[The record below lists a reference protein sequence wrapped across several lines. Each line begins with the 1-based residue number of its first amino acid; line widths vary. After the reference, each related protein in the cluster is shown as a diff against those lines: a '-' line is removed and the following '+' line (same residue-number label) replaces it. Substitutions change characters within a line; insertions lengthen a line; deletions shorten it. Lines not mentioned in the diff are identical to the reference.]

1 MKPLKVK
8 RSGGSFRVSEL
19 SKKQIFKFILA
30 IVLALVVVS
39 AAFFA
44 VYALSRS
51 ISEASEKEDD
61 PGPEL
66 LDGVTTEAEIPCG
79 GTCMLTLPDGVDVRD
94 VVFSSSDES
103 IVRVD
108 PSGRVDGLEEG
119 SATVKATSFNFTASC
134 EFTVGDPVPKG
145 RMWEISTAYR
155 ANIDLLKENIKKS
168 RDNLYHITVNRR
180 TNTVTVFTYDE
191 NGNYVVPVRAMVCSC
206 GYGGAEN
213 TTPTGDFKT
222 ASMREWATLFGDETH
237 EFVYGQYATEFNNE
251 ILFHSVPYEA
261 MEKNSL
267 ETAEFNKLGTNASQG
282 CVRMMVADCYWIYKN
297 CPLNTPVSVID
308 ADASAD
314 PLGTP
319 PTVKLNSNLGWDPT
333 DPDENNPFKGKLP
346 RILDLEDVTVK
357 KGAKFDPLEGITAKD
372 ICGNYITDRLQV
384 TGEVMTEKAGTYYLT
399 YSITDDFGLS
409 RTATRAVTVK

>member
-1 MKPLKVK
+1 MKIK
-8 RSGGSFRVSEL
+8 RSEGSFSLREL
-19 SKKQIFKFILA
+19 SKKQVLKYILA

-39 AAFFA
+39 TVFFA

-51 ISEASEKEDD
+51 LTDSSDTTDADSSK
-61 PGPEL
+61 EL
-66 LDGVTTEAEIPCG
+66 LDGETTEAQVACG
-79 GTCMLTLPDGVDVRD
+79 EVCMLTLPDGVDVRD

-103 IVRVD
+103 VVRVD

-119 SATVKATSFNFTASC
+119 TATVTATSFNFTASC
-134 EFTVGDPVPKG
+134 VFTVGKANPKG

-155 ANIDLLKENIKKS
+155 ANIDLLKENIKKG
-168 RDNLYHITVNRR
+168 RNNLYNITVNRR
-180 TNTVTVFTYDE
+180 TNTVTVYTYDE
-191 NGNYVVPVRAMVCSC
+191 NGSYTVPVRAMVCSC
-206 GYGGAEN
+206 GYGGEDH
-213 TTPTGDFKT
+213 TTPTGSFKT
-222 ASMREWATLFGDETH
+222 ASMRDWATLFGDETH

-261 MEKNSL
+261 MEKNTL

-282 CVRMMVADCYWIYKN
+282 CVRMMVADCYWIYTN
-297 CPLNTPVSVID
+297 CPLNTPVTVID

-333 DPDENNPFKGKLP
+333 DPDENNPFNGKLP

-357 KGAKFDPLEGITAKD
+357 KGTDFDPLEGITAKD

-384 TGEVMTEKAGTYYLT
+384 TGEVLMDKPGTYYLT
-399 YSITDDFGLS
+399 YSIKDDFGLS